1 MCDCV
6 EIRVGKRVEGIK
18 RRNRGNNKDERL
30 N

>member
-18 RRNRGNNKDERL
+18 RRNRGNNDERL